1 MPSEVKEYFEDG
13 PKKIIKVIP
22 RDDYSLIIYFENN
35 EVRVY
40 DMSDD
45 LYGVFEILKDKN
57 KFNAWDIDKSI
68 DSNIHWNN
76 RIDLCKDAVYINSVP
91 KN

>member
-57 KFNAWDIDKSI
+57 KVLIQIYTGTIELIYVKMLSI
-68 DSNIHWNN
+68 
-76 RIDLCKDAVYINSVP
+76 
-91 KN
+91 